1 MKIAIIGAGNVGTAL
16 AKGWVRAGH
25 TVIFGVRA
33 ASQDKARAS
42 VGSLAKLA
50 EPAAAAAEA
59 DVVVLATPWGV
70 SEQAAKDLGD
80 LKGKPL
86 IDATNPL
93 EFKDGAL
100 HLIRFPGSSGGEK
113 IAAAAPTASVYKTM
127 NQVGFEVMADTAGFG
142 AKPMMFVA
150 GADGFGKT
158 AVMQLVADLGF
169 DAIDAG
175 TLSMAGHLEHLAHL
189 WITLA
194 FRKDGRRAFTFARVT
209 K

>member
-16 AKGWVRAGH
+16 AKGWARAGH
-25 TVIFGVRA
+25 AVVFGVRA
-33 ASQDKARAS
+33 GSQEKTKATLGPNAKMADPAS
-42 VGSLAKLA
+42 
-50 EPAAAAAEA
+50 AAAEA
-59 DVVVLATPWGV
+59 DVVVLATPWGA
-70 SEQAAKDLGD
+70 SEDAAKSLGD

-100 HLIRFPGSSGGEK
+100 RLIKFPGSSGGEK
-113 IAAAAPTASVYKTM
+113 IAAAAPSATIYKTM
-127 NQVGFEVMADTAGFG
+127 NQVGFEVMADTTGFG
-142 AKPMMFVA
+142 ANPMMFVA
-150 GADGFGKT
+150 GADGAGKAT
-158 AVMQLVADLGF
+158 VSKLVADLGF

-175 TLSMAGHLEHLAHL
+175 PLSMSAHLEHLAHL

-194 FRKDGRRAFTFARVT
+194 FRKDGHRAFTFARLV